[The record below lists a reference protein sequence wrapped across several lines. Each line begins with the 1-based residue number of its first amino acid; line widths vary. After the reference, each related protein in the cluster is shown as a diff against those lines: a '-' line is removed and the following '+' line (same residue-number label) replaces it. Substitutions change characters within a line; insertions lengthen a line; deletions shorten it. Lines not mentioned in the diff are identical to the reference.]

1 MRLSQAPNPKDALA
15 VVMLRLAAACTK
27 YRVQSTLKIPASG
40 YKLSPRNHCL
50 SGLHTLQK
58 DVSLKDRSYHVYH
71 WLDDV
76 EDLEGYVTGG
86 YHPIH
91 LGDELSQ
98 GRYRIV
104 HKLGFGTYSTGTY
117 SLSI

>member
-1 MRLSQAPNPKDALA
+1 MQADTTVTRDPQL
-15 VVMLRLAAACTK
+15 
-27 YRVQSTLKIPASG
+27 
-40 YKLSPRNHCL
+40 
-50 SGLHTLQK
+50 
-58 DVSLKDRSYHVYH
+58 VYQ

-76 EDLEGYVTGG
+76 EKLEGYATGG

-104 HKLGFGTYSTGTY
+104 HKLGFGSYSTGK
-117 SLSI
+117 